1 MKIITAKESRKKL
14 LTEQRQEQILAAAGG
29 VFSKKGYTA
38 ATIPEIAKLA
48 GVATGT
54 IYLYY
59 PSKRDLFIALLRNIG
74 HNAAML
80 NIVRQMPLTGF
91 PVVFKTVLQNKMEI
105 ARNTNISSVLSLW
118 GDIER
123 EPELRTELVHQ
134 LFQPAIAQME
144 EFFSGRMT
152 AGEFRQVDP
161 AIAVRTVQA
170 LIIGLTILDRF
181 EGDDGPL
188 HRLSQDEIA
197 DRIVDILLN
206 GLAN

>member
-1 MKIITAKESRKKL
+1 MTDRASRKKQ
-14 LTEQRQEQILAAAGG
+14 LTERRQEQILTAAKE
-29 VFSKKGYTA
+29 VFSKNGYTA
-38 ATIPEIAKLA
+38 ATIPEIAKSA
-48 GVATGT
+48 GVAAGT

-59 PSKRDLFIALLRNIG
+59 PSKRDLFIAMLKGIG

-80 NIVRQMPLTGF
+80 NIVKQMPLTGF
-91 PVVFKTVLQNKMEI
+91 STVFKTILQNKLEI

-123 EPELRTELVHQ
+123 EPELREELLRQ

-144 EFFSGRMT
+144 DFFSSRVA
-152 AGEFRQVDP
+152 AGEFRQVDS

-181 EGDDGPL
+181 EGDEGPL
-188 HRLSQDEIA
+188 HRLPQSEIA
-197 DRIVDILLN
+197 DLIVDILLN
-206 GLAN
+206 GLSNRL